1 MKQITQSVAH
11 QATVVQFESYAR
23 EQTGR
28 AFLQPRTIELR
39 LAAREAFQRQKFRT
53 NCSDCVPNL

>member
-1 MKQITQSVAH
+1 MKQTNQSVV
-11 QATVVQFESYAR
+11 QSATVVQFEAFAR

-28 AFLQPRTIELR
+28 AFLQPRTIEMRLR
-39 LAAREAFQRQKFRT
+39 AREAFQVQKFRT